1 MWWTQHLQEKDTE
14 KLKKYNPCDADRKR
28 IMANIYGTQNS
39 LLLESGLADAENEE
53 GFSVKLTSF

>member
-1 MWWTQHLQEKDTE
+1 MVNAALTGKDTE
-14 KLKKYNPCDADRKR
+14 KLKKYYPCDADRKR

-53 GFSVKLTSF
+53 GFSVKLTSL